1 MSQSNHPLNSK
12 EFKIILK
19 YGNFKDI
26 IEGKENVINTIKSQ
40 IQKQGGTFD
49 DTDQDEDHRNVL
61 YLDTKNQ
68 VLYKDKK
75 ILSSIKSAV

>member
-1 MSQSNHPLNSK
+1 LSQSDHPLNSK

-19 YGNFKDI
+19 SGNFKDI
-26 IEGKENVINTIKSQ
+26 IEGKENVINTIKLQ

-61 YLDTKNQ
+61 YLDTENH
-68 VLYKDKK
+68 VLYNEKN
-75 ILSSIKSAV
+75 SFFE